1 MHVYQSLLRCKIMY
15 RTQKKTKKKV
25 FTQYGTMFFV
35 FGSKYYY
42 LCCISVFSVKI
53 LQRVLGFPTFY
64 GLSPFCTLISF
75 CHLKKGFNQVFS
87 TRYSNQKVRVYLI
100 YTSLLVKVFIYISI
114 RRWIFIFKFLGQD
127 EST

>member
-1 MHVYQSLLRCKIMY
+1 MHLYIIHFCVAKLC
-15 RTQKKTKKKV
+15 TEHKKTRKKV
-25 FTQYGTMFFV
+25 FTQYGTLFFV

-100 YTSLLVKVFIYISI
+100 YTYVSKSI
-114 RRWIFIFKFLGQD
+114 HLYFNSKMNFYFLIFG
-127 EST
+127 TG